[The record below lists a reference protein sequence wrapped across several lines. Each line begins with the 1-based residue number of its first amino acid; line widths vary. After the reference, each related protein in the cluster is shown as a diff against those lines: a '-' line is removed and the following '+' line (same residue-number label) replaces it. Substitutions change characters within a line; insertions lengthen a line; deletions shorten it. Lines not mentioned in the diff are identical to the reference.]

1 MSTTQPHAITD
12 ESQDLPSNNK
22 RRSPSLDSS
31 ACSSIS
37 STWEESP
44 EYRKKRNGNPMTSF
58 HLSKDIFGWSLVC
71 TDFEHFSDF
80 LKLLNSANDLLCSS
94 FSANSP
100 FPYSLPIQSSLRS
113 HPDRALQFKQLLWS
127 LFAGFRTWSML
138 DFSEDERMT
147 DKAGSLDA
155 IKCYISLLNEHE
167 KSVYD
172 QGTFSQR
179 YEVLKKLTSKCPVR
193 LYLMSA
199 LHQRLCTSEKRQP
212 SVADELS
219 DFVPR
224 LSASIIINKW
234 GVPYCR
240 LRSRA
245 VHKKCQ
251 TSRLTRQYREDVF
264 LRVTFDHA
272 SVSMDIRT
280 RLETPDHLESHLDGT
295 DELIQDISILKHTAL
310 ELSKCLLQPLRD
322 EDAKVNEK
330 KWPLALPH
338 ASRFPSSFDPIEEQE
353 QLSNQLRNTY
363 NQIFDNGFSI
373 AGRHFTYLVTTSG
386 GVHKNMHTF
395 YGSDTK
401 SSTASSESLNLF
413 SETVEEADL
422 VNNNNLRQNL
432 FSKADTEKLMHSPLK
447 MSLRI
452 GLWLTSSVSEPL
464 VDAKLVKLKDI
475 GSHTDGCGRISLDLA
490 TRMTSTWKQYR
501 THMNASLNTQ
511 SGRPAEW
518 NETTEHDSEIEYSV
532 GSQFETECY
541 TAFQI
546 RLDGIK
552 GMLVSDHA
560 LPDNTI
566 YVSESMIKFELND
579 DVNPVCRSIEIVQ
592 CSQAT
597 QSARLNFALITL
609 IDGCANDPSE
619 MQAYIA
625 GLAEPEISKLLNEE
639 NKEAAI
645 QFAVACNDVMSFN
658 MLGGRCTAKQVFLAG
673 YYQNYARRFK
683 VIVKESRR
691 LFGVADFW
699 GVLKEG
705 EVYVNISGVG
715 ELDCEVLVTKEPC
728 YHRGDLR
735 KLTAVKHRFDKHF
748 SDVNQGQLK
757 DIIVFSC
764 QGSRAEANKISGSD
778 LDGDQYFVCWDQKI
792 VSGVKT
798 FEPALFDEDKPIPS
812 TTLVDG
818 RVSSPLNTTEDID
831 KEKKITYRRQLRNK
845 FKFYRN
851 YCLYNSD
858 EWPNPGVV
866 GTFHDFWK
874 NFFRWSADEAMKA
887 QGIDLTFVSVHDIF
901 DLRLRIVDSLGGEWT
916 SQQNQALMSRLGTA
930 ISDALDCP
938 KTNRFV
944 NIYDWSSLWKD
955 DSLPK
960 YPHYHPM
967 KSRLECQYS
976 HSSPGYVHDN
986 IADLVHGIRATVQ
999 PGSCPSEGDMRLT
1012 FVRTFNLPKEV
1023 FVHIVTIEEVPR
1035 TLFEERQ
1042 ILKEDPNELGT
1053 FFLTFP
1059 NLLKDVQYAVV
1070 IYSADKSIQLFDR
1083 VIKISSPREDSDST
1097 EQCPDSTLFD
1107 AIRDLKLSFLFH
1119 YANVQAPDNC
1129 LDPTSSPT
1137 IGHQNP
1143 ALPILTWDELLRWF
1157 ESGVPSKSFSLAREE
1172 AVCTLLGRFMA
1183 LRVLM
1188 PKCCENLDIAIVY
1201 LKEGMSLKQIDS
1213 ATMKCIS
1220 SHVRNFFCVDEKLL
1234 EHLYRSYNLPCAIKT
1249 QIVKANE
1256 TYQVLSSSD
1265 TAKLI
1270 ECLKASLASSFWN
1283 DLGLPCPDLVR
1294 HLQSPINSQIPMT
1307 FKDNYELV
1315 REYTK
1320 RLLDEPVSYNPKTRA
1335 FQIENNRVEPMFS
1348 ELRDFVG
1355 GILCFRQ
1362 LWAKPDL
1369 LANLRVQ
1376 LAAVADRYTRM
1387 FEYMSVV
1394 KCIQQRHSVKYKEAN
1409 IADKAIDVSGKE
1421 EDSDESEEDERL
1433 KLGKEKEKQRIKARK
1448 RHAKSVDEKFH
1459 RLMSSFSLQGREESY
1474 ILSDFEAG
1482 QFDKLHALLL
1492 SDYPDSLIVPSLFS
1506 YLT

>member
-1 MSTTQPHAITD
+1 
-12 ESQDLPSNNK
+12 
-22 RRSPSLDSS
+22 
-31 ACSSIS
+31 
-37 STWEESP
+37 
-44 EYRKKRNGNPMTSF
+44 MTSF
-58 HLSKDIFGWSLVC
+58 NLSKDIFGWSVVR
-71 TDFEHFSDF
+71 TDFEHFSNF
-80 LKLLNSANDLLCSS
+80 LKLLNSANDLLSSS

-100 FPYSLPIQSSLRS
+100 FPYSFPIQSSLRS

-147 DKAGSLDA
+147 DKAGSLEA
-155 IKCYISLLNEHE
+155 IKYYISLLSEHE
-167 KSVYD
+167 KTVYD
-172 QGTFSQR
+172 RGTFSQR
-179 YEVLKKLTSKCPVR
+179 YEVLTKLTSKCPVR

-199 LHQRLCTSEKRQP
+199 LHQHLCTRETRQH
-212 SVADELS
+212 SVDDELS

-245 VHKKCQ
+245 IHKECQ
-251 TSRLTRQYREDVF
+251 TSRLTRQYGEDVF
-264 LRVTFDHA
+264 LRVTFDHS
-272 SVSMDIRT
+272 SVSMDMRT
-280 RLETPDHLESHLDGT
+280 RLETPEHLENHLDGT
-295 DELIQDISILKHTAL
+295 DELIQDISILKYTVL
-310 ELSKCLLQPLRD
+310 ELSKCLLQPLSD
-322 EDAKVNEK
+322 ENANVNEK
-330 KWPLALPH
+330 KGLLALPH
-338 ASRFPSSFDPIEEQE
+338 TSRFSSSFDPIEEQE
-353 QLSNQLRNTY
+353 QLSNQLRHTY
-363 NQIFDNGFSI
+363 DQIFDNGFSI

-395 YGSDTK
+395 YGSDVK
-401 SSTASSESLNLF
+401 SSTANSESLNLL

-422 VNNNNLRQNL
+422 VNNNNWRQNL
-432 FSKADTEKLMHSPLK
+432 FSQADTEKLMHSPLK

-452 GLWLTSSVSEPL
+452 GLWLTSTVSEPL
-464 VDAKLVKLKDI
+464 VNTELVKVKDI

-490 TRMTSTWKQYR
+490 RKMTSRWKQYR
-501 THMNASLNTQ
+501 AHMNASPHTQ

-552 GMLVSDHA
+552 GMLVTDHA
-560 LPDNTI
+560 LPKNTI
-566 YVSESMIKFELND
+566 HVSESMIKFEVNG
-579 DVNPVCRSIEIVQ
+579 DVDPVCRSIEIVQ

-597 QSARLNFALITL
+597 QSARLNFALISL
-609 IDGCANDPSE
+609 IGGCAYRPSE

-645 QFAVACNDVMSFN
+645 QFAVACNDMMSFN
-658 MLGGRCTAKQVFLAG
+658 MLGAHCTAKQVFLAG

-683 VIVKESRR
+683 ILVRESRR

-735 KLTAVKHRFDKHF
+735 KLCAVKNRFDEHF
-748 SDVNQGQLK
+748 SDANQGQLK

-798 FEPALFDEDKPIPS
+798 FEPALFDEDQP
-812 TTLVDG
+812 
-818 RVSSPLNTTEDID
+818 VSSSSTVFDEPVSIPLSATKDIE
-831 KEKKITYRRQLRNK
+831 KENMIRYRQQLRHQ

-851 YCLYNSD
+851 YCLYNS
-858 EWPNPGVV
+858 EELPNPGVV
-866 GTFHDFWK
+866 RIFHDFWGK
-874 NFFRWSADEAMKA
+874 FFRWSADEAMKA
-887 QGIDLTFVSVHDIF
+887 QGVDLTFVSVHDIF

-930 ISDALDCP
+930 ISDTLDCP

-944 NIYDWSSLWKD
+944 NIYDWSSLWEKND
-955 DSLPK
+955 LPK

-976 HSSPGYVHDN
+976 HSAIGYIHDN
-986 IADLVHGIRATVQ
+986 IADLVHGIIETAGL
-999 PGSCPSEGDMRLT
+999 GSSPSKWNMRLT

-1023 FVHIVTIEEVPR
+1023 FVHIVTIEEVST

-1042 ILKEDPNELGT
+1042 IVNRDPNGSGT

-1059 NLLKDVQYAVV
+1059 NLLESVQYAVV
-1070 IYSADKSIQLFDR
+1070 IYSADKSIQLFDKA
-1083 VIKISSPREDSDST
+1083 IKISRPRENSGST
-1097 EQCPDSTLFD
+1097 EQCPDNTLSD

-1119 YANVQAPDNC
+1119 YANVQAPDNS
-1129 LDPTSSPT
+1129 LNPASSPT
-1137 IGHQNP
+1137 IGHQNL
-1143 ALPILTWDELLRWF
+1143 ALPVLTWDELLIWYERA
-1157 ESGVPSKSFSLAREE
+1157 VPSKSFSLVEEE
-1172 AVCTLLGRFMA
+1172 AACTLLGRFMA
-1183 LRVLM
+1183 LRALM

-1213 ATMKCIS
+1213 ATMKCILDN
-1220 SHVRNFFCVDEKLL
+1220 VRTFFCVDEKLL
-1234 EHLYRSYNLPCAIKT
+1234 EHLHRSHNLPCAIKT
-1249 QIVKANE
+1249 QIVEANE

-1265 TAKLI
+1265 AAKLI
-1270 ECLKASLASSFWN
+1270 ECLKALLASSFWN

-1294 HLQSPINSQIPMT
+1294 HLQSPIDSQIPMT
-1307 FKDNYELV
+1307 FEHNHELV
-1315 REYTK
+1315 LDYTK

-1335 FQIENNRVEPMFS
+1335 FQIGNNRVEHMFS

-1355 GILCFRQ
+1355 GIFCFRQ
-1362 LWAKPDL
+1362 LWTKPDL

-1376 LAAVADRYTRM
+1376 LAAVADKHARM

-1394 KCIQQRHSVKYKEAN
+1394 KCIQQRHSVKCKQVN
-1409 IADKAIDVSGKE
+1409 IEDKTVGVGDGE
-1421 EDSDESEEDERL
+1421 EDSDEIEEDERL
-1433 KLGKEKEKQRIKARK
+1433 KLGKEKEKQKIKARK
-1448 RHAKSVDEKFH
+1448 RHEKSVDDKFH
-1459 RLMSSFSLQGREESY
+1459 RLMRSFSLERREESY